1 MSWCVMVWHEGGVA
15 WREAGMR
22 VARGWRGVAWRI
34 VAWHEGGVAW
44 REAGMLV
51 GVRASERTQRA
62 SWRVVAWRVRLA
74 CLWARTLERGCSWR
88 RGVA

>member
-44 REAGMLV
+44 R
-51 GVRASERTQRA
+51 
-62 SWRVVAWRVRLA
+62 VRLA